1 MSIFVLVARLCP
13 RYDPL
18 PCCTSSPYPELMAI
32 VEVLTDLPVAAGAA
46 AGGVAALPAA
56 KHAVDAVVEFGVQCA
71 ALLDSARTCPLPQQ
85 GDWNSEDDA
94 IVRIPHLARMHEYCK
109 WRAVP

>member
-1 MSIFVLVARLCP
+1 
-13 RYDPL
+13 
-18 PCCTSSPYPELMAI
+18 MAI

-46 AGGVAALPAA
+46 AAGVAALPAA